1 MLEAVEAEAT
11 GQEIAW
17 AAREWAAKLAEPQ
30 PLVLVFEDIH
40 WAEEPLLELIEHLAE
55 YVRDAPLIILA
66 LARPELLEV
75 RPSWGG
81 GRLRSAAIE
90 LEPLADDE
98 AEQLIDALIAGTT
111 LGQECRAEIL
121 DVTEGNPL
129 FVEETVRMLAESD
142 GTLSIARRDAEH
154 APGAD
159 RGAHRPAARS
169 REAADPARGPD
180 RPDLLGGRARAPLA
194 RARRDRAATREPRAP
209 RARPARDGARRSPA
223 SARTSSST
231 C

>member
-1 MLEAVEAEAT
+1 M
-11 GQEIAW
+11 
-17 AAREWAAKLAEPQ
+17 
-30 PLVLVFEDIH
+30 LVFEDIH

-98 AEQLIDALIAGTT
+98 AEQLIDALMAGTT
-111 LGQECRAEIL
+111 LEQTCRAEIL

-129 FVEETVRMLAESD
+129 FVEETIRMLAESD
-142 GTLSIARRDAEH
+142 GTLSIATGMPNTLQALIAARI
-154 APGAD
+154 D
-159 RGAHRPAARS
+159 RLPAAEKRLIQ
-169 REAADPARGPD
+169 RAA
-180 RPDLLGGRARAPLA
+180 LIGRIFWEGALDAPVA
-194 RARRDRAATREPRAP
+194 GARRDLAAAREPRAP
-209 RARPARDGARRSPA
+209 
-223 SARTSSST
+223 
-231 C
+231 